1 MKRRRL
7 AALLGACL
15 LGACSLATA
24 AFVTLRDP
32 RVSVPRQTFTPAQQ
46 RTLNTL
52 AARIQAHPAAAP
64 ALGWRGGWL
73 DGGAAWLSFTAPF
86 RTLTPER
93 LDVFS
98 LGQTEGLQFLLV
110 LTRPGKREQVWQ
122 LEPTDLGNWANYYAP
137 RTIYTAR
144 DLNLDGRREL
154 VIEYAGGIGD
164 GGGGQSSTS
173 LLLLDFTAQAPR
185 LWGSLPV
192 SDGASGPGGEVLR
205 QAAYV
210 VQVEKGKTPRFQ
222 GLFLKTLSKP
232 FAEREQYAATGK
244 VVPLKLDPSPSFKLT
259 RLW

>member
-1 MKRRRL
+1 MRRPVL
-7 AALLGACL
+7 AAWLS
-15 LGACSLATA
+15 ACSLAMA
-24 AFVTLRDP
+24 APATLRDP
-32 RVSVPRQTFTPAQQ
+32 RIDVPRQTFTPAQQ

-52 AARIQAHPAAAP
+52 AAWIQAHPAAAP
-64 ALGWRGGWL
+64 ALQWRGGL
-73 DGGAAWLSFTAPF
+73 SADEAWLSFTAPF

-98 LGQTEGLQFLLV
+98 LGQTEGLRFLLV
-110 LTRPGKREQVWQ
+110 LTRPGEREQVWQ

-137 RTIYTAR
+137 KTIYTAR

-154 VIEYAGGIGD
+154 VIEYAGGIGG

-173 LLLLDFTAQAPR
+173 LLLLDFTAKSPR
-185 LWGSLPV
+185 LWGSVPV
-192 SDGASGPGGEVLR
+192 SDGAFGPDGEVFR

-222 GLFLKTLSKP
+222 GLFLTTLSKP
-232 FAEREQYAATGK
+232 FAERERYAATGK
-244 VVPLKLDPSPSFKLT
+244 VVPLRLNPKPPFKLT